1 MNPKRRKTN
10 PPKTGTSATPS
21 PLDARQRSLAEEEAK
36 LREKMEQ
43 YQKLIEDAPKIARER
58 ARMRREEIIT
68 RATRTEA
75 RPGNRAALIDRRFY
89 EVNVAVPAQYK
100 RLRAERRQG
109 RLTFFM
115 LFIVFIAVICW
126 LYYTVMHS

>member
-1 MNPKRRKTN
+1 MPSKRRKPA
-10 PPKTGTSATPS
+10 PPPAGS
-21 PLDARQRSLAEEEAK
+21 PLDARQRSLAEEEVK

-58 ARMRREEIIT
+58 ARQRREELIT

-75 RPGNRAALIDRRFY
+75 RPGSPGTLIDRRYY
-89 EVNVAVPAQYK
+89 EVNVAAPAQHR

-109 RLTFFM
+109 RLTFFV
-115 LFIVFIAVICW
+115 LLIVFSAVIFW
-126 LYYTVMHS
+126 LYYTVIHS